1 MSDSSQQYLTE
12 MRLKKFNIEYG
23 KTIFKSFSDIS
34 RIRILNILANRKD
47 ASISDLEMI
56 LDFTQTKTSRHI
68 YYLKN
73 SGLLNSENKDQ
84 FIFYSLREEALDI
97 VDQIFEFL
105 DKDEQLKKDLEAYD
119 IMYSNRE
126 LARNK
131 IEIKTWKQ

>member
-1 MSDSSQQYLTE
+1 

-23 KTIFKSFSDIS
+23 RTIFKSFSDVS

-47 ASISDLEMI
+47 ASISDLEII

>member
-1 MSDSSQQYLTE
+1 MLNYL
-12 MRLKKFNIEYG
+12 
-23 KTIFKSFSDIS
+23 
-34 RIRILNILANRKD
+34 IRILNILANRKE

-56 LDFTQTKTSRHI
+56 LNFTQTKTSRHI

-97 VDQIFEFL
+97 IDQIFEFL

>member
-1 MSDSSQQYLTE
+1 

-23 KTIFKSFSDIS
+23 KTIFKSFSDVS
-34 RIRILNILANRKD
+34 RIRILNILANRKE

>member
-1 MSDSSQQYLTE
+1 

-23 KTIFKSFSDIS
+23 KTIFKSFSDVS
-34 RIRILNILANRKD
+34 RIRILNILANKKE

-56 LDFTQTKTSRHI
+56 LNFTQTKTSRHI

-73 SGLLNSENKDQ
+73 AGLLNSENKDQ

-97 VDQIFEFL
+97 IDQIFEFL

>member
-1 MSDSSQQYLTE
+1 

-23 KTIFKSFSDIS
+23 KTIFKSFSDVS

-56 LDFTQTKTSRHI
+56 LNFTQTKTSRHI

-97 VDQIFEFL
+97 IDQIFEFL
-105 DKDEQLKKDLEAYD
+105 DKDDQLNKDLEAYD

>member
-1 MSDSSQQYLTE
+1 M
-12 MRLKKFNIEYG
+12 
-23 KTIFKSFSDIS
+23 
-34 RIRILNILANRKD
+34 
-47 ASISDLEMI
+47 
-56 LDFTQTKTSRHI
+56 
-68 YYLKN
+68 KN
-73 SGLLNSENKDQ
+73 YTENKDQ

-97 VDQIFEFL
+97 IDQIFEFL

>member
-1 MSDSSQQYLTE
+1 
-12 MRLKKFNIEYG
+12 MRLKKFNIDYG
-23 KTIFKSFSDIS
+23 KTVFKSFSDVS

-47 ASISDLEMI
+47 ASISDLEII
-56 LDFTQTKTSRHI
+56 LNFTQTKTSRHI

-97 VDQIFEFL
+97 IDQIFEFL

-126 LARNK
+126 LSRNK
-131 IEIKTWKQ
+131 IELKTWKQ

>member
-1 MSDSSQQYLTE
+1 
-12 MRLKKFNIEYG
+12 MRLKKFNIDYG
-23 KTIFKSFSDIS
+23 KTIFKSFSDVS

-47 ASISDLEMI
+47 ASISDLEII
-56 LDFTQTKTSRHI
+56 LNFTQTKTSRHI

-97 VDQIFEFL
+97 IDQIFEFL
-105 DKDEQLKKDLEAYD
+105 DKDEQLKKDLEAYN

-126 LARNK
+126 LSRNK
-131 IEIKTWKQ
+131 IELKTWKQ

>member
-1 MSDSSQQYLTE
+1 

-23 KTIFKSFSDIS
+23 KTIFKSFSDVS
-34 RIRILNILANRKD
+34 RIRILNILANRKE

-56 LDFTQTKTSRHI
+56 LNFTQTKTSRHI

-97 VDQIFEFL
+97 IDQIFEFL
-105 DKDEQLKKDLEAYD
+105 NKDEQLKKDLEAYD

>member
-1 MSDSSQQYLTE
+1 

-23 KTIFKSFSDIS
+23 KTIFKSFSDVS

-56 LDFTQTKTSRHI
+56 LNFTQTKTSRHV

-97 VDQIFEFL
+97 IDQIFEFL
-105 DKDEQLKKDLEAYD
+105 DKDEQLKKDLEVYD
-119 IMYSNRE
+119 NMYSNRE

-131 IEIKTWKQ
+131 IEIKTWK

>member
-1 MSDSSQQYLTE
+1 
-12 MRLKKFNIEYG
+12 MRLKIFYIEYG
-23 KTIFKSFSDIS
+23 KTIFKSFSDVS
-34 RIRILNILANRKD
+34 RIRILNILANRKE

-56 LDFTQTKTSRHI
+56 LNFTQTKTSRHI

-97 VDQIFEFL
+97 IDQIFEFL

>member
-1 MSDSSQQYLTE
+1 

-23 KTIFKSFSDIS
+23 KTIFKSFSDVS

-56 LDFTQTKTSRHI
+56 LNFTQTKTSRHV

-97 VDQIFEFL
+97 IDQIFEFL

-119 IMYSNRE
+119 NMYSNRE

-131 IEIKTWKQ
+131 VELKTWKQ

>member
-1 MSDSSQQYLTE
+1 

-23 KTIFKSFSDIS
+23 KTIFKSFSDVS
-34 RIRILNILANRKD
+34 RIWILNILANRKE

-56 LDFTQTKTSRHI
+56 LNFTQTKTSRHI

-97 VDQIFEFL
+97 IDQIFEFL

>member
-1 MSDSSQQYLTE
+1 

-23 KTIFKSFSDIS
+23 KTIFKSFSDVS

-47 ASISDLEMI
+47 ASISDLELI
-56 LDFTQTKTSRHI
+56 LNFTQTKTSRHI

-97 VDQIFEFL
+97 IDQIFDFL

>member
-1 MSDSSQQYLTE
+1 

-23 KTIFKSFSDIS
+23 KTIFKSFSDVS
-34 RIRILNILANRKD
+34 RIRILNILANRKE

-56 LDFTQTKTSRHI
+56 LNFTQTKTSRHI

-97 VDQIFEFL
+97 IDQIFEFL
-105 DKDEQLKKDLEAYD
+105 DKDDQLKKDLEAYD

>member
-1 MSDSSQQYLTE
+1 
-12 MRLKKFNIEYG
+12 MRLKKFNIDYG
-23 KTIFKSFSDIS
+23 KTIFKSFSDVS

-47 ASISDLEMI
+47 ASISDLEII
-56 LDFTQTKTSRHI
+56 LNFTQTKTSRHI

-97 VDQIFEFL
+97 IDQIFEFL
-105 DKDEQLKKDLEAYD
+105 DKDEQLKKDLEVYD
-119 IMYSNRE
+119 NMYSNRE

-131 IEIKTWKQ
+131 IEIKTWK

>member
-1 MSDSSQQYLTE
+1 

-23 KTIFKSFSDIS
+23 KTIFKSFSDVS
-34 RIRILNILANRKD
+34 RIRILNILANRKE
-47 ASISDLEMI
+47 ASISDLVMI
-56 LDFTQTKTSRHI
+56 LNFTQTKTSRHI

-97 VDQIFEFL
+97 IDQIFEFL

>member
-1 MSDSSQQYLTE
+1 

-23 KTIFKSFSDIS
+23 KTIFKSFSDVS

>member
-1 MSDSSQQYLTE
+1 

-23 KTIFKSFSDIS
+23 KTIFKSFSDVS
-34 RIRILNILANRKD
+34 RIRILNILANRKE

-56 LDFTQTKTSRHI
+56 LNFTQTKTSRHI

-84 FIFYSLREEALDI
+84 FIFYSLREETLDI
-97 VDQIFEFL
+97 IDQIFEFL
-105 DKDEQLKKDLEAYD
+105 DKDEQLKKDLESYD

>member
-1 MSDSSQQYLTE
+1 

-23 KTIFKSFSDIS
+23 KTIFKSFSDVS
-34 RIRILNILANRKD
+34 RIRILNILANRKE

-56 LDFTQTKTSRHI
+56 LNFTQTKTSRHI

-73 SGLLNSENKDQ
+73 SGSLNSENKDQ

-97 VDQIFEFL
+97 IDQIFEFL

>member
-1 MSDSSQQYLTE
+1 

-23 KTIFKSFSDIS
+23 KTIFKSFSDVS
-34 RIRILNILANRKD
+34 RISILNILANRKD

-56 LDFTQTKTSRHI
+56 LNFTQTKTSRHI

-97 VDQIFEFL
+97 IDQIFEFL

>member
-1 MSDSSQQYLTE
+1 

-23 KTIFKSFSDIS
+23 RTIFKSFSDVS

-73 SGLLNSENKDQ
+73 S
-84 FIFYSLREEALDI
+84 
-97 VDQIFEFL
+97 
-105 DKDEQLKKDLEAYD
+105 
-119 IMYSNRE
+119 
-126 LARNK
+126 
-131 IEIKTWKQ
+131 